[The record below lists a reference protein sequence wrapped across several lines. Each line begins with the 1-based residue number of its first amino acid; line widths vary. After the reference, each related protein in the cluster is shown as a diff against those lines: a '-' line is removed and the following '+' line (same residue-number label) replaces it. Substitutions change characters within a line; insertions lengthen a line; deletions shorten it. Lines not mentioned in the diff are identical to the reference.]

1 MNDQAL
7 IADAVYQMV
16 TGLSSISCGFE
27 ELPADATRLPCL
39 SVQTLTGN
47 PIVSRYKNGGY
58 VGAYRFAVYLRQSAT
73 DTASRLDAVQTLT
86 DLAVEIDNAEPTLPE
101 AFDFWGIK
109 QDTLPVR
116 VDVDASY
123 DDWQATFTLQYK
135 KG

>member
-7 IADAVYQMV
+7 IAAAVYQMV
-16 TGLSSISCGFE
+16 KGLSPISCGFE
-27 ELPADATRLPCL
+27 ELPADATKLPFL

-58 VGAYRFAVYLRQSAT
+58 VGQYRFAVYLRQSAS

-101 AFDFWGIK
+101 SFDFWGIK